1 MNERSGFGTHH
12 RKPNISM
19 DTEYALLMFFTGTL
33 LGIMLFFAAA
43 VAPTVFRSLP
53 AEHAA
58 SYLRGIFPVY
68 YTWGIILALVISL
81 IAYDTNIIV
90 FVISSI
96 ITVLFIYSRQGLLPG
111 INLARE
117 ARLAGAPDGEAA
129 FKRLHRLSVL
139 INLGNMLLLIIS
151 AVLILK
157 NL

>member
-1 MNERSGFGTHH
+1 
-12 RKPNISM
+12 
-19 DTEYALLMFFTGTL
+19 
-33 LGIMLFFAAA
+33 

-53 AEHAA
+53 AEHAGR
-58 SYLRGIFPVY
+58 YLRSIFPVY
-68 YTWGIILALVISL
+68 YTWGIILALVISF

-96 ITVLFIYSRQGLLPG
+96 ITVLFIYSRQGLLPR

-117 ARLAGAPDGEAA
+117 ARLAGDPDGEAA